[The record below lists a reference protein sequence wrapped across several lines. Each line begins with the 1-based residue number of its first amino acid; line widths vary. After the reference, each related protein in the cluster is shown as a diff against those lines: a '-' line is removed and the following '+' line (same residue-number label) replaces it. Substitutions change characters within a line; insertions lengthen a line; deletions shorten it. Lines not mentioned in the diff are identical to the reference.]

1 MTQRQEIADSIRGLH
16 FLPVAVP
23 LFDSLPDV
31 VFFVKDTE
39 ARYVAVNKTLV
50 GRCGVDA
57 KENLIGKTALE
68 VFPSPMGRRY
78 YEEDQQVLT
87 QGSSLLDV
95 LELHLYTQGGSGWCI
110 TTKLPLE
117 DESGTTIGI
126 VGISNDVHAPEAQDT
141 GYRELAEAV
150 RHIQGN
156 FADALRL
163 DSLANLCG
171 LSVYQFEQRMKKVF
185 QITAGQFISKTRI
198 DAACRM
204 LKSGEDSIADVALSC
219 GFSDQSA
226 FTRQFK
232 ATTGLTPSE
241 YRRP

>member
-1 MTQRQEIADSIRGLH
+1 MTEHQEIMDRINELH

-31 VFFVKDTE
+31 VFFVKDTK

-50 GRCGVDA
+50 RRCGVDA
-57 KENLIGKTALE
+57 KEELIGKTALE

-95 LELHLYTQGGSGWCI
+95 LELHLYAQGGSGWCI
-110 TTKLPLE
+110 TTKLPLK
-117 DESGTTIGI
+117 DQSGTVIGI
-126 VGISNDVHAPEAQDT
+126 VGISNDVHVPEAQHT

-150 RHIQGN
+150 RHIQGH
-156 FADALRL
+156 FEETLRL

-185 QITAGQFISKTRI
+185 QLTAGQFINKTRI

-204 LKSGEDSIADVALSC
+204 LKSGESPIADIALAC

-232 ATTGLTPSE
+232 ATAGLTPSE
-241 YRRP
+241 YRRA